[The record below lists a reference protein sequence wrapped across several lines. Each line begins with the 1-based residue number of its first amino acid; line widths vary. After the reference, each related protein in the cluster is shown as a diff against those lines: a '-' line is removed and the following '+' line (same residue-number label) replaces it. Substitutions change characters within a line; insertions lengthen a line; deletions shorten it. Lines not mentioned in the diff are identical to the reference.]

1 MANYLIYACEQRY
14 GGLHGMYNYAV
25 EYGITEQRADE
36 IGHEMSI
43 GVMESYTCIME
54 DLQEEAEYHAD
65 RDTIDDNEYE
75 DLICEMIGELEE
87 ENTEWSLY
95 RLRDNLTE
103 EDKKQIKELDKKLD
117 WEEIKKVYG
126 VS

>member
-14 GGLHGMYNYAV
+14 GGLYGMYNYAV
-25 EYGITEQRADE
+25 EYGITEQQADE

-43 GVMESYTCIME
+43 GVMESYTYIME

-75 DLICEMIGELEE
+75 DLICEIIGELEE
-87 ENTEWSLY
+87 ENAEWSLY
-95 RLRDNLTE
+95 RLRDDLTE

>member
-14 GGLHGMYNYAV
+14 GRLHGMYNYAV
-25 EYGITEQRADE
+25 EYGITEQQADE

-43 GVMESYTCIME
+43 SVMESYTCIME

-87 ENTEWSLY
+87 ENAEWSLY

>member
-14 GGLHGMYNYAV
+14 GGLHGMYNYTV
-25 EYGITEQRADE
+25 EYDITEQQANE

-43 GVMESYTCIME
+43 DVMESYSCIIE
-54 DLQEEAEYHAD
+54 DLQEDAEYYAD

-75 DLICEMIGELEE
+75 DLICDMLGELEE
-87 ENTEWSLY
+87 ENAEWSLY

-126 VS
+126 VG